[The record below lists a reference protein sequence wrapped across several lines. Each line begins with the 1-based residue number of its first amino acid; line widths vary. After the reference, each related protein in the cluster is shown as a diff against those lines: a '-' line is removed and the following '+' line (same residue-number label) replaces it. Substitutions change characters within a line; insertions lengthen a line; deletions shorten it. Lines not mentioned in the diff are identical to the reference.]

1 MSPALWAAVLVNF
14 LFWSGIAIGAIVFAA
29 LLELTDAAWARPLRP
44 IADRF
49 AAFLPI
55 SLLVYLI
62 AFSTAHM
69 FRWRDAVALTAVY
82 AVALWFCLPRAS
94 EASRGGYAP
103 RTRNAITLGLVYAV
117 GFSVI
122 GIDVLMGLEPGWVS
136 TLFPAYAFTAN
147 VYGGI
152 ATVALIAAS
161 VLPADAMKAVARDL
175 AAIVVGFALI
185 WMYFTWSQF
194 LVIWYGNLPADTSYV
209 IKRLSGEW
217 QTIAWVVFAARCV
230 LPVVVLLTPFG
241 RRRMPLAI
249 TATIVVIGF
258 WIECWL
264 LVAPALPGPFA
275 GSTTAAVTTAF
286 AVVFAASLC
295 WPWQRLLRRAAPLQS
310 ATAAAA
316 PRSSL

>member
-1 MSPALWAAVLVNF
+1 MNPALWAAVLVNF
-14 LFWSGIAIGAIVFAA
+14 LFWSGIAIGAGMFAA
-29 LLELTDAAWARPLRP
+29 LLELTGAAWARPLRP

-62 AFSTAHM
+62 AFWNAHT
-69 FRWRDAVALTAVY
+69 FRWRDAAALAAVY
-82 AVALWFCLPRAS
+82 AVAVSFS
-94 EASRGGYAP
+94 YAP
-103 RTRNAITLGLVYAV
+103 RIRNAIAFGLVYAV

-122 GIDVLMGLEPGWVS
+122 AIDVLMRLEPGWVS

-152 ATVALIAAS
+152 AALAVVAAFA
-161 VLPADAMKAVARDL
+161 LPVETMKSVARDL
-175 AAIVVGFALI
+175 AAILVGFALI

-209 IKRLSGEW
+209 IKRLSGGW
-217 QTIAWVVFAARCV
+217 RTIAWTVFACRCAV
-230 LPVVVLLTPFG
+230 PVVVLLTSFG
-241 RRRMPLAI
+241 RRPPLLAI

-264 LVAPALPGPFA
+264 LVVPALPGSFA
-275 GSTTAAVTTAF
+275 GIITAAVTAAF
-286 AVVFAASLC
+286 AAVFAASLC

-310 ATAAAA
+310 ATAATAR
-316 PRSSL
+316 PNSL

>member
-1 MSPALWAAVLVNF
+1 MNPALWAAVLVNF
-14 LFWSGIAIGAIVFAA
+14 LFWSGLAIGAIVFAS

-44 IADRF
+44 VADRF
-49 AAFLPI
+49 AAFLPL
-55 SLLVYLI
+55 SLLVYVI
-62 AFSTAHM
+62 AFSVAHT

-82 AVALWFCLPRAS
+82 AVALWFC
-94 EASRGGYAP
+94 YAP
-103 RTRNAITLGLVYAV
+103 RTRNAIALGLVYAV

-122 GIDVLMGLEPGWVS
+122 AVDLLMGLEPGWVS

-152 ATVALIAAS
+152 AAVAFVAAF
-161 VLPADAMKAVARDL
+161 VMPAEAMKSVARDL
-175 AAIVVGFALI
+175 SAIVVGFALM

-209 IKRLSGEW
+209 IKRLSGGW
-217 QTIAWVVFAARCV
+217 QTMAWIVFACRCV
-230 LPVVVLLTPFG
+230 MPVIVLLTPFG
-241 RRRMPLAI
+241 RRQPMLAI

-264 LVAPALPGPFA
+264 LVVPALPGPFA
-275 GSTTAAVTTAF
+275 DVTTAAVTAAF

-310 ATAAAA
+310 ATAATAR
-316 PRSSL
+316 PNSL